1 DMARRMNA
9 IGEKHGVAPPFEVD
23 PHAGSGEAGVAD
35 AARAHQ
41 VTPAPS
47 RVCQNPAE
55 AASLVVGRLGAGVL
69 LARVRQHGRRLQ
81 AALEEGA
88 NVATHAAQRSEQAS
102 MSSHTSKRRGVFVVH
117 LAPQYTRAPR
127 AALG

>member
-1 DMARRMNA
+1 MARRMNA
-9 IGEKHGVAPPFEVD
+9 IGQEHGVAPPFEVD

-41 VTPAPS
+41 VTPTPT

-55 AASLVVGRLGAGVL
+55 AAPLVVGRLGAGEL
-69 LARVRQHGRRLQ
+69 LARVRQHGGRLQ

-88 NVATHAAQRSEQAS
+88 NVATYAAHGSEQAS
-102 MSSHTSKRRGVFVVH
+102 MSSHNSQNRGAFVV
-117 LAPQYTRAPR
+117 
-127 AALG
+127 